1 MAISRT
7 TMAIGFSP
15 PPDFMSVPTFLPTLF
30 LGLAGSTCKKKR
42 GKRRRKNHLHS
53 LEVAVSVLRT
63 HQIIRFPHETIQM
76 IFIVFRSERISAFSE
91 HTSKFPIRYFFM
103 VFLASFECPMSSY
116 ISSASLPI

>member
-30 LGLAGSTCKKKR
+30 LGLAGSTCNIKERKKEK
-42 GKRRRKNHLHS
+42 KLSYSQSELLPVFFKS
-53 LEVAVSVLRT
+53 LRF
-63 HQIIRFPHETIQM
+63 IIFPHKTIQM
-76 IFIVFRSERISAFSE
+76 IVGVFRTEQVSAVYR

-116 ISSASLPI
+116 ISSASLPR